1 MGIISMTNWMFI
13 FDRWGSQLWSQKN
26 IGEPSQLIKWD
37 GKTLS
42 GKQLNI
48 GVYVLMVSYKT
59 KQGIQKTYVKD
70 ITLVY

>member
-1 MGIISMTNWMFI
+1 LII
-13 FDRWGSQLWSQKN
+13 FDRWGSQLWTQNN

-42 GKQLNI
+42 GKRLNV
-48 GVYVLMVSYKT
+48 GVYVLMISYKT
-59 KQGIQKTYVKD
+59 KQGIKKVFVRD